1 MPFPLPSRRSPPP
14 TRTALL
20 MLAAIALSGCE
31 SMSVSECKV
40 ADWTR
45 VGMADG
51 STGVSDRRIADY
63 TEDCGKAGV
72 VPNAQAYR
80 RGWDAGIVQFCTP
93 ANGWREGVAGNSGK
107 ASVCQGQAGYAGFS
121 HYLELGMQV
130 HRMQEM
136 LQHNAQESNRLQA
149 RLEASKSDEEKKN
162 LREDLRHVDREQL
175 RLRRLLT
182 QQQMLAP

>member
-1 MPFPLPSRRSPPP
+1 MPFSMPFRLSPP
-14 TRTALL
+14 TRATLL
-20 MLAAIALSGCE
+20 MLVAIALAGCE

-45 VGMADG
+45 VGMTDG
-51 STGVSDRRIADY
+51 SAGVSERRIADY
-63 TEDCGKAGV
+63 TEDCSKAGV
-72 VPNAQAYR
+72 VPNASAYR

-130 HRMQEM
+130 HRVQEL
-136 LQHNAQESNRLQA
+136 LQRNGQESSRLQA

-162 LREDLRHVDREQL
+162 LRESLRHIDHEQV
-175 RLRRLLT
+175 RLRRLLM

>member
-1 MPFPLPSRRSPPP
+1 MNTRIIWLIPL
-14 TRTALL
+14 
-20 MLAAIALSGCE
+20 AIALAGCE

-40 ADWTR
+40 ADWGR
-45 VGMADG
+45 VGFADG
-51 STGVSDRRIADY
+51 MRGESDRRIADY
-63 TEDCGKAGV
+63 TEDCGKAGI

-80 RGWDAGIVQFCTP
+80 YGWDQGIVGFCTP

-130 HRMQEM
+130 HRMQEL
-136 LQHNAQESNRLQA
+136 LQRNGQESSRLQA
-149 RLEASKSDEEKKN
+149 RLEAAKSDEERKN

-175 RLRRLLT
+175 RLRRLLM